1 VRLVHADGDRG
12 DRFAEHQDDEEP
24 EPFWEVLKVQWQAG
38 RARGCHD
45 RRGRLGR
52 DCDRPA
58 GVAGRGRSG
67 RSGKPQCPG
76 EALGDRVHRD
86 EGAALDHMAMGAQV
100 EVDQHDQ

>member
-45 RRGRLGR
+45 RRGRLG
-52 DCDRPA
+52 A
-58 GVAGRGRSG
+58 T
-67 RSGKPQCPG
+67 
-76 EALGDRVHRD
+76 
-86 EGAALDHMAMGAQV
+86 AQ
-100 EVDQHDQ
+100 QA